1 MQIRNLL
8 KKYPGTFE
16 TCRITAKPVV
26 LGEKSNRFFR
36 LQNHAPTRPGI
47 RFWNFTVALVLLSAV
62 DLSQTLVARAGYTY
76 TSMLPPDYYTTSAE
90 NYVAINNL
98 GEVASIGY
106 INGNDQ
112 QIALSNGS
120 QTIGILNPPAD
131 NSLGEDIW
139 LNDAG
144 QVVARSDSTIF
155 TATQGSYRPLNNTTG
170 YVLNDDNFVAA
181 NVTNSPIAWIG
192 YNPANYSQA
201 LFLTSGTTTRTLAT
215 TGSTYSQIY
224 YPYMNASDTVC
235 YTTEASTS
243 TQTSVFLTNGTTTRT
258 IAVASSN
265 DQDVEADGI
274 DNNGDVLWSESLTN
288 GNENLWLTS
297 PTGMSTLI
305 ANTTGAYDRFSDPY
319 SFAATLSPSGQLAFI
334 ATLKNGNV
342 GIFTGPDPVA
352 DKVIEEG
359 DPLFG
364 GTVGS
369 VISFSPQGLND
380 NGSLAFLANTQ
391 NGSYVVRADPVPE
404 PTSCA
409 MLLAGNM
416 LLMIRRRRNPR

>member
-1 MQIRNLL
+1 MQIINLR
-8 KKYPGTFE
+8 KKYPGAFE
-16 TCRITAKPVV
+16 TFRLIGKPGT
-26 LGEKSNRFFR
+26 LGEKSNPFFQR
-36 LQNHAPTRPGI
+36 QNHVPTRPGI
-47 RFWNFTVALVLLSAV
+47 RSWNFTIALVLLSAV

-76 TSMLPPDYYTTSAE
+76 TSMLPADYYTTSAA

-112 QIALSNGS
+112 QIAISNGS

-155 TATQGSYRPLNNTTG
+155 TAAQGSYSPLNDTTG

-181 NVTNSPIAWIG
+181 NVTNSPIAWVG
-192 YNPANYSQA
+192 YNPVNFSRD

-215 TGSTYSQIY
+215 TGSAYSDIY

-243 TQTSVFLTNGTTTRT
+243 TQTSVFVTNGTTTRT

-265 DQDVEADGI
+265 DRDIEADGI
-274 DNNGDVLWSESLTN
+274 DNNGDVLWNEYLTN
-288 GNENLWLTS
+288 GNQNLWLTS
-297 PTGMSTLI
+297 PTGTNTLI
-305 ANTTGAYDRFSDPY
+305 ANTTGAYQSFSDPY
-319 SFAATLSPSGQLAFI
+319 SFAATLSPSGQVAFI

-342 GIFTGPDPVA
+342 GIFTGSDPVA
-352 DKVIEEG
+352 DKVIQEG

-380 NGSLAFLANTQ
+380 NGSLAFLADTQ

-404 PTSCA
+404 PASCA
-409 MLLAGNM
+409 VLVAGNM
-416 LLMIRRRRNPR
+416 LLMIRGRRNPQ